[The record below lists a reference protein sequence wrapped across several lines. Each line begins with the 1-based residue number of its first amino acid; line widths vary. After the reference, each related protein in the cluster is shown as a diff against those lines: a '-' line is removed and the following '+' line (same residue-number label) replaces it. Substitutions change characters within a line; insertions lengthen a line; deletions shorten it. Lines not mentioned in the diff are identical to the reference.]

1 MAREFKRTDR
11 VADQIQRDLAV
22 LIQREIKD
30 PRLGMVTISHVK
42 VSKDLGYAD
51 IYVTVMALGDADE
64 AESIAVSLKVL
75 NAAAGFLRA
84 ELARGIKLRV
94 MPQLRFHFDES
105 VERGRRLHSLIER
118 AYQQEVHPQDKG
130 DDKDSE
136 E

>member
-30 PRLGMVTISHVK
+30 PRLGMVTISHAK

-51 IYVTVMALGDADE
+51 VYVTVMPFGEQDE
-64 AESIAVSLKVL
+64 AEAIKASLKVL
-75 NAAAGFLRA
+75 NSAAGFLRS
-84 ELARGIKLRV
+84 ELARGIKLRI

-105 VERGRRLHSLIER
+105 VERGRRLHSLIES
-118 AYQQEVHPQDKG
+118 AYQQEKTRPQNDS
-130 DDKDSE
+130 DSE
-136 E
+136 D

>member
-1 MAREFKRTDR
+1 MARDFKRTDR
-11 VADQIQRDLAV
+11 VGDQIQRDLAT

-51 IYVTVMALGDADE
+51 IYFTVLAIGEQSEVDAIKS
-64 AESIAVSLKVL
+64 ARQIL
-75 NAAAGFLRA
+75 NNAAGFLRT

-105 VERGRRLHSLIER
+105 VERGRHLHGLIEK
-118 AYQQEVHPQDKG
+118 AWQQEAKRS
-130 DDKDSE
+130 DSDE
-136 E
+136 DTDGN